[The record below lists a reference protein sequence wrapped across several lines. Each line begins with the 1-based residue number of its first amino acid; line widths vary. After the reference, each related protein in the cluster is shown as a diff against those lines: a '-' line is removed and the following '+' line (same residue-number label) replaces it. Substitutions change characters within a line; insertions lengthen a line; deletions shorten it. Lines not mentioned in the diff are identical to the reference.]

1 MDERDRGGEAWKK
14 ERVSQVARNESR
26 SNSATENSVLEA
38 PLLRLASLPIAEGL
52 HVPRKRLP
60 RTEREREEA
69 KEEGSVTRFAWSD
82 SSKTNHH
89 ALCCAVACWKP
100 RWIFADVRPFDVT
113 DKSGVVIN
121 GANANFTAVPWNWN
135 GCRSPKSGRS
145 VYDWREARRR
155 FGSGNREPFERDSLV
170 MDDFLE
176 SRPQWLLYPFTFLHL
191 RNPKLSSQP
200 NLLRDEFFENLRE
213 RERFISEFIIR
224 GKNRW
229 MRKSVTLR
237 LLHRDWT

>member
-14 ERVSQVARNESR
+14 ERVSQVARNESC

-60 RTEREREEA
+60 RTEREREREEA
-69 KEEGSVTRFAWSD
+69 KEEGSVTRFAWGD

-145 VYDWREARRR
+145 IYDWREARRR

-176 SRPQWLLYPFTFLHL
+176 SRPQWLLYSFTFLHL

-200 NLLRDEFFENLRE
+200 NLLRDEFFENLRDSF
-213 RERFISEFIIR
+213 RILL
-224 GKNRW
+224 
-229 MRKSVTLR
+229 SVEKIDGCVNQWR
-237 LLHRDWT
+237 